1 MNTKQYEEE
10 IKKELENEII
20 EFEKK
25 WGKREQSDKIFYL
38 KTKLKTVQEVSKA
51 KDEEFKEIL
60 NGWYNS
66 LNTSLDC
73 LTKTIHDKDFEKLKR
88 EIKQRRKE
96 E

>member
-1 MNTKQYEEE
+1 MKDKIKEKLLKE
-10 IKKELENEII
+10 ILQKLGLEDKDFYPNRKYNGFQIRIMLKKAIEII
-20 EFEKK
+20 
-25 WGKREQSDKIFYL
+25 
-38 KTKLKTVQEVSKA
+38 SKA

-88 EIKQRRKE
+88 EIKQRRQEK
-96 E
+96 